1 MKFFFHQ
8 PKIKRKIYFCFYVHI
23 TSDFFVNDNGDKP
36 PLTESEFNDLLHI
49 VAIYVADVMFLIGPG
64 GYRVGDCTKW
74 DNATRGST
82 REKHGGGIRPICIT
96 GDSRKSFIQTQGKNW
111 AQVGGKG
118 LLGRGQLISI
128 SLVKLWW

>member
-1 MKFFFHQ
+1 MKNKCTSVLSFNL
-8 PKIKRKIYFCFYVHI
+8 HI
-23 TSDFFVNDNGDKP
+23 QSLQIFELTKWRQTSPDW
-36 PLTESEFNDLLHI
+36 EQCNDLLHI